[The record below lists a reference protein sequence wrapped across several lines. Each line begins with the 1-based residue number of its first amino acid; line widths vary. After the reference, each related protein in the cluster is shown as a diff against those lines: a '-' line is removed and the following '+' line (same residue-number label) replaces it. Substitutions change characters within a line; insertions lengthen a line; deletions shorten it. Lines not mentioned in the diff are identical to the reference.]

1 MFEALRERDF
11 RLLFVGQSIS
21 LVGSSITTIALA
33 FAVLELDVSAP
44 HRYALDY
51 GVVMAAGLVPL
62 LAFLLVGG
70 VWGDRLP
77 RQWVMLVSDV
87 VRFACQ
93 AVMAWLLVTH
103 RATIW
108 ELVVL
113 QFARGT
119 AEAFFRPAQT
129 GLVPQTVSGERLQQ
143 ANALRGLSDSLG
155 VTLGAALGGV
165 LVAAVGSGWAIGFDS
180 LSYLASA
187 SFLWGL
193 RGLAPVPGRTAA
205 LAAADAGLTAGVGDS
220 ALALRDAAAEPAGSF
235 VRDLREGWT
244 EFRSRT
250 WLWVMVAEAAVFHL
264 LIIAPLMVLGP
275 SVAEHGLGG
284 PAAWGAILAAF
295 GVGQVVG
302 GAVGLRLGTGASLA
316 ALRLAHARRGAP
328 VRLLR
333 PRLRHGAA
341 DRRGDALRRLGG
353 PRQRALGDRR
363 CRNRSGP
370 RHCRACRPSTSWDR
384 LPSTRSARSSSG
396 PIAAVIGVAGSFAVA
411 CGATVASGLL
421 QIALPDIRGV
431 RHRRAPST
439 DAAGAAGP
447 ADPPT
452 AACRSPPTRGTAPS
466 SAPRRARVRRDCRAR
481 RCAPPR
487 SPGSGRRSAPC
498 SGGARRPPTC
508 AR

>member
-33 FAVLELDVSAP
+33 FAVIDISSP

-165 LVAAVGSGWAIGFDS
+165 LVAAIGSGWAIGLDS

-187 SFLWGL
+187 GFLWGL
-193 RGLAPVPGRTAA
+193 RGLPPVVGRGEA
-205 LAAADAGLTAGVGDS
+205 LATAEAGLTAGVGDVG
-220 ALALRDAAAEPAGSF
+220 LALRDAAAEPAGGF
-235 VRDLREGWT
+235 VRDLRDGWT

-295 GVGQVVG
+295 GVGQIAG
-302 GAVGLRLGTGASLA
+302 GAVGLRLEPARPLLLCGWLTLVEAPLFAFFALGYGMAPLIAAAIFCGVSAALVNVLWETTLQEQIPPEALSRVSAFDLMGSLA
-316 ALRLAHARRGAP
+316 FYP
-328 VRLLR
+328 
-333 PRLRHGAA
+333 
-341 DRRGDALRRLGG
+341 LG
-353 PRQRALGDRR
+353 
-363 CRNRSGP
+363 
-370 RHCRACRPSTSWDR
+370 TVVV
-384 LPSTRSARSSSG
+384 G

-411 CGATVASGLL
+411 CGATVASGAL
-421 QIALPDIRGV
+421 QIVLPDIRRV
-431 RHRRAPST
+431 RHRRVPATASGAAST
-439 DAAGAAGP
+439 VGNAGMAGAASTVSATSTIYTGLP
-447 ADPPT
+447 V
-452 AACRSPPTRGTAPS
+452 S
-466 SAPRRARVRRDCRAR
+466 SHSRY
-481 RCAPPR
+481 
-487 SPGSGRRSAPC
+487 SAE
-498 SGGARRPPTC
+498 
-508 AR
+508 

>member
-21 LVGSSITTIALA
+21 LIGSSITTIALA
-33 FAVLELDVSAP
+33 FAVLDISAP

-70 VWGDRLP
+70 VWADRLP

-87 VRFACQ
+87 VRFGCQ
-93 AVMAWLLVTH
+93 AVMAWLLVTQK
-103 RATIW
+103 ATIW

-129 GLVPQTVSGERLQQ
+129 GLAPDTVSAARLQQ

-165 LVAAVGSGWAIGFDS
+165 LVAAIGSGWAIGLDS

-187 SFLWGL
+187 AFLWGL
-193 RGLAPVPGRTAA
+193 RGLPSVSGRADA
-205 LAAADAGLTAGVGDS
+205 LAVGDALAVADAGLTVGVGDS
-220 ALALRDAAAEPAGSF
+220 SLALRAAAGESPGSF
-235 VRDLREGWT
+235 VRDLRDGWT

-264 LIIAPLMVLGP
+264 LIIAPFMVLGP

-295 GVGQVVG
+295 GIGQIAG
-302 GAVGLRLGTGASLA
+302 GAAGLRLRPARPLLLCGWLTLIEAPLFAFFALGYGMAPLVAAATLCGVSAALVNVLWETTLQEQIPPETLSRVSAFDLMGSLA
-316 ALRLAHARRGAP
+316 FYP
-328 VRLLR
+328 
-333 PRLRHGAA
+333 
-341 DRRGDALRRLGG
+341 LG
-353 PRQRALGDRR
+353 
-363 CRNRSGP
+363 
-370 RHCRACRPSTSWDR
+370 TVVV
-384 LPSTRSARSSSG
+384 G
-396 PIAAVIGVAGSFAVA
+396 PITAVIGVAGSFGVA
-411 CGATVASGLL
+411 CGATVASAVL
-421 QIALPDIRGV
+421 QIALPDIRNV
-431 RHRRAPST
+431 RHRRPKGVSYT
-439 DAAGAAGP
+439 GLP
-447 ADPPT
+447 V
-452 AACRSPPTRGTAPS
+452 S
-466 SAPRRARVRRDCRAR
+466 SHSRY
-481 RCAPPR
+481 
-487 SPGSGRRSAPC
+487 SAE
-498 SGGARRPPTC
+498 
-508 AR
+508 

>member
-21 LVGSSITTIALA
+21 LIGSSITTIALA
-33 FAVLELDVSAP
+33 FAVLDISAP

-70 VWGDRLP
+70 VWADRLP

-87 VRFACQ
+87 VRFGCQ
-93 AVMAWLLVTH
+93 AVMAWLLVTQK
-103 RATIW
+103 ATIW

-129 GLVPQTVSGERLQQ
+129 GLVPQTVSAARLQQ

-165 LVAAVGSGWAIGFDS
+165 LVAAIGSGWAIGLDS

-187 SFLWGL
+187 AFLWGL
-193 RGLAPVPGRTAA
+193 RGLPSVSTRADA
-205 LAAADAGLTAGVGDS
+205 LAVADAGLTVGVGDAS
-220 ALALRDAAAEPAGSF
+220 RALRAAAGESSGSF
-235 VRDLREGWT
+235 VRDLRDGWT

-275 SVAEHGLGG
+275 SVAEHDLGG

-295 GVGQVVG
+295 GVGQIAG
-302 GAVGLRLGTGASLA
+302 GAAGLRLRPARPLLLCGWLTLIEAPLFAFFALGYGMTPLIAAATLCGVSAALVNVLWETTLQEQIPPETLSRVSAFDLMGSLA
-316 ALRLAHARRGAP
+316 FYP
-328 VRLLR
+328 
-333 PRLRHGAA
+333 
-341 DRRGDALRRLGG
+341 LG
-353 PRQRALGDRR
+353 
-363 CRNRSGP
+363 
-370 RHCRACRPSTSWDR
+370 TVVV
-384 LPSTRSARSSSG
+384 G
-396 PIAAVIGVAGSFAVA
+396 PIAAVIGVAGSFGLA
-411 CGATVASGLL
+411 CGATVGSAAL
-421 QIALPDIRGV
+421 QIALPDIRNV
-431 RHRRAPST
+431 RHRPERAGAT
-439 DAAGAAGP
+439 RHDAALAASP
-447 ADPPT
+447 AVPHHTGLPV
-452 AACRSPPTRGTAPS
+452 S
-466 SAPRRARVRRDCRAR
+466 SHSRY
-481 RCAPPR
+481 
-487 SPGSGRRSAPC
+487 SAE
-498 SGGARRPPTC
+498 
-508 AR
+508 